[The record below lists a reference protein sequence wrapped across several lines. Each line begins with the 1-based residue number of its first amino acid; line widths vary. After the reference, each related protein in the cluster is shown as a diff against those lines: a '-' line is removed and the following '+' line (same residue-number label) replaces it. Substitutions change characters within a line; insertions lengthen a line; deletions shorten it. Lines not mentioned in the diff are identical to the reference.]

1 MFNNEKNMS
10 YLLKLLRISRILGT
24 VVAFYW
30 GYKIGYTGTYD
41 PIAQLHFMIPVIIVA
56 L

>member
-1 MFNNEKNMS
+1 MK
-10 YLLKLLRISRILGT
+10 YLLNLLEILRIVGT
-24 VVAFYW
+24 AIAFYW